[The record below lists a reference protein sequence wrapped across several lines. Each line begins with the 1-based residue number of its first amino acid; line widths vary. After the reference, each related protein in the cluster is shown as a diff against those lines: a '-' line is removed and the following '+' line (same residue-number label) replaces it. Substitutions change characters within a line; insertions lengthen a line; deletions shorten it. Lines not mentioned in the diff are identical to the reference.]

1 MSGPVLGVVPVRIGS
16 TRLPDKPLVPV
27 LGRPLVAWV
36 WDRVASFGCF
46 DHAVIATDSER
57 VADLCRDLGAPV
69 ELTAPDHPSGTDRV
83 AEVARHP
90 AYRDFEVVVNV
101 QGDEPLVD
109 EGHVREAIRLVD
121 TEGWDVGTCAAPV
134 GSAEAFADPS
144 VVKVVRDARGG
155 ALYFSRAPIPH
166 RRDGAPSQDDLAAE
180 PFLRHVGLYAFR
192 REALARWVALPP
204 SPLELLERL
213 EQLRALAAGLRIGVA
228 VVGPSGPGVD
238 TPEDIG
244 RLEEHLAGATTSF
257 ARREP

>member
-1 MSGPVLGVVPVRIGS
+1 MTFTVVIPARYAS
-16 TRLPDKPLVPV
+16 TRLPGKPLAPIA
-27 LGRPLVAWV
+27 GRPMILHV
-36 WDRVASFGCF
+36 WDRAMAAGAARVL
-46 DHAVIATDSER
+46 IATDHARIAAACREAGAE
-57 VADLCRDLGAPV
+57 VAMTSA
-69 ELTAPDHPSGTDRV
+69 AHASGTDRINEAV
-83 AEVARHP
+83 SGLGLGPE
-90 AYRDFEVVVNV
+90 EVVVNV

-109 EGHVREAIRLVD
+109 EDHVREAIRLVD

-134 GSAEAFADPS
+134 QSAEAFADPS

-213 EQLRALAAGLRIGVA
+213 EQLRALEAGLRIGVA